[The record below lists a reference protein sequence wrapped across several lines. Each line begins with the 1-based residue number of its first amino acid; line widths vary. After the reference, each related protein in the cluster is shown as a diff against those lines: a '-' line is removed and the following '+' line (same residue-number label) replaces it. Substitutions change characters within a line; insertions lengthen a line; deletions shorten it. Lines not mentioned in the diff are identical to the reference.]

1 MLTKLTIQNYALI
14 RSLEITPHTGLNIIT
29 GETGAGKSIMLGAVG
44 LLLGRRA
51 DSSVIFDPESKCII
65 EGTFSI
71 SAYNLNNLFEEFDV
85 DYEAE
90 TIIRREVNSKGK
102 SRAFV
107 NDTPCTLEFLRQL
120 GLRLMDVHS
129 QHETLQLGAQQYQL
143 TLIDALAGNQEVLQA
158 YQAAYGQMV
167 DKHKIYQELVEESEQ
182 LRKEADYHQ
191 FLFDELDQANFYETE
206 QEELEEEVSKLE
218 HAEEIKT
225 KLFNAVQLSDQAEV
239 NLSSMLTELKSLIN
253 SIAGFSKS
261 YEALNERLETAQ
273 IELKDIIG
281 EIEIEEG
288 QVEVN
293 PQRLLECQERL
304 SLLYKLQ
311 QKHQV
316 SDVAALLVIYE
327 ELSNKVL
334 KVSNLDDAIEAAKTD
349 YEHAQTKAQTLAEQL
364 SNTRIAVFE
373 GFEAQ
378 VMQLVAELGMP
389 NAQLKVAHAKTEL
402 SSFGIDEIDI
412 LFSANKGIAPA
423 PIKSTASGGEFSRL
437 MFAVK
442 SVLAGKTALPT
453 MIFDEI
459 DSGISGEVAIQMA
472 KMMAK
477 MSQNHQVI
485 TITHLPQIAA
495 KGQHHYFVYKDDT
508 AATAASKIR
517 LLNEGDRIKE
527 LAQMIGGVNYTET
540 ALDSARE
547 LMQG

>member
-51 DSSVIFDPESKCII
+51 DSSVIFDPERKCVI
-65 EGTFSI
+65 EGTFQI
-71 SAYNLNNLFEEFDV
+71 ETYGLKTVFEDFDV

-107 NDTPCTLEFLRQL
+107 NDTPCTLEFLKQL

-143 TLIDALAGNQEVLQA
+143 ALIDALASNQEVRQA
-158 YQAAYGQMV
+158 YQVAYHQMI
-167 DKHKIYQELVEESEQ
+167 DKQKIYQELVEESDQ

-191 FLFDELDQANFYETE
+191 FLFDELDQANFYEGE

-225 KLFNAVQLSDQAEV
+225 KLFNAIHLADQAEV
-239 NLSSMLTELKSLIN
+239 NLTALLTELKSLIN
-253 SIAGFSKS
+253 SISGFSKS
-261 YEALNERLETAQ
+261 YEALNERLASAQ

-281 EIEIEEG
+281 EIELEEG

-316 SDVAALLVIYE
+316 SDIKALLVIHE
-327 ELSNKVL
+327 ELSDKVL

-349 YEHAQTKAQTLAEQL
+349 YADAQTKAQTLADQL
-364 SNTRIAVFE
+364 SSTRTAVFE
-373 GFEAQ
+373 GFETQ
-378 VMQLVAELGMP
+378 VIGLVAELGMP
-389 NAQLKVAHAKTEL
+389 NAQLKITHQQ
-402 SSFGIDEIDI
+402 IDMGPLGADEVDI

-442 SVLAGKTALPT
+442 YVLAGKTALPT

-459 DSGISGEVAIQMA
+459 DAGISGEVAIQMA

-477 MSQNHQVI
+477 MSANHQVI

-517 LLNEGDRIKE
+517 LLNEEDRLKE
-527 LAQMIGGVNYTET
+527 LAQMIGGVNYSAT

-547 LMQG
+547 LMG

>member
-1 MLTKLTIQNYALI
+1 MLTKLYIQNYALI
-14 RSLEITPHTGLNIIT
+14 QSLEIHPDQGLNIIT

-44 LLLGRRA
+44 LLLGKRA
-51 DSSVIFDPESKCII
+51 DSSVIFDPENKCVI
-65 EGTFSI
+65 EGVFQI
-71 SAYNLNNLFEEFDV
+71 GAYHLSPLFEAFDM
-85 DYEAE
+85 DYENE
-90 TIIRREVNSKGK
+90 TIIRREINTKGK

-129 QHETLQLGAQQYQL
+129 QHETLQLGAQEYQL
-143 TLIDALAGNQEVLQA
+143 SLIDALAGHAELLSQ
-158 YQAAYGQMV
+158 YQTAFDEMSHKQ
-167 DKHKIYQELVEESEQ
+167 KIYKELEEEGDQ

-191 FLFDELDQANFYETE
+191 FLFDELEQAAFQEGE
-206 QEELEEEVSKLE
+206 QEELEEEISKLE

-225 KLFNAVQLSDQAEV
+225 KLYQAIQLSDQAEI
-239 NLSSMLTELKSLIN
+239 NINGMLNELKTQIN
-253 SIAGFSKS
+253 SIASFGKA
-261 YEALNERLETAQ
+261 YEALSERINSAQ

-281 EIEIEEG
+281 ELENEEAL
-288 QVEVN
+288 VEVN
-293 PQRLLECQERL
+293 PERLMECQDRL

-316 SDVAALLVIYE
+316 SDIMGLQAIHE
-327 ELSNKVL
+327 ELSEKVL
-334 KVSNLDDAIEAAKTD
+334 KVTNLDEAIEAANKEVD
-349 YEHAQTKAQTLAEQL
+349 LSTKKAEKLASTLSASRQK
-364 SNTRIAVFE
+364 VFA
-373 GFEAQ
+373 GFEQ
-378 VMQLVAELGMP
+378 EVIELVKELGMP
-389 NAQLKVAHAKTEL
+389 NAQLKISHRSTSLQRTGV
-402 SSFGIDEIDI
+402 DEIDI

-459 DSGISGEVAIQMA
+459 DAGISGEVAIQMA

-477 MSQNHQVI
+477 MAKKHQII

-495 KGQHHYFVYKDDT
+495 KGSHHYFVFKDDS
-508 AATAASKIR
+508 AATAASKIKLLEAEER
-517 LLNEGDRIKE
+517 LTE
-527 LAQMIGGVNYTET
+527 LAQMIGGANYSET

-547 LMQG
+547 LMRN